1 MQEGKP
7 PTPRAVPV
15 VRRAVARRV
24 AVRKQDK
31 QTLMEQLRQRW
42 GMVMAAALFIVRR
55 GGSWF
60 NINVLQSPSGLWSLL
75 GVVAVVS
82 LINGLIFYQNVQT
95 ISEREGWV
103 LHTQTV
109 LTALNRTL
117 VALDDT
123 VTSERGYAVDG
134 NVRYLTDSE
143 SSTTTLVNCS
153 QNVANLTVDNPT
165 QQVRI
170 NTIKTLIT
178 TLQDELNNTVRLRQS
193 GQTTAAVANIS
204 VGTEQTTID
213 QIRDSIVTM
222 NVEEEQLLKT
232 RSLQA
237 QHAVYQTALSFVLG
251 IIETLILLML
261 VGVAAYK
268 LLLVRERQAAERQ
281 VLLEQEHE
289 ARTQAENAVQTRDH
303 FLSIASHEMKTP
315 ITTMLANLQL
325 LQRMIARGTM
335 NSERVPTML
344 TMMERQTKRLHL
356 LIEGMLD
363 VSRITSGYFSLNREP
378 IDVVTQVCQ
387 IATECK
393 LLAKEQII
401 AVTAPDERLMVDG
414 DPVRL
419 EQVWYNLIQNAIKY
433 SPNGGTIQVTITASR
448 NAAQI
453 AIADQGL
460 GIVPEAIPHLFER
473 FYRAERTDEHSIS
486 GMGVGLFV
494 THEIVAQHDGA
505 IRVESV
511 EGHGSTFTVTLPLIS
526 ANGVAVG
533 AVSTTTNVSA

>member
-7 PTPRAVPV
+7 PTPRAVPA

-42 GMVMAAALFIVRR
+42 GMVVAAALFIVRR

-268 LLLVRERQAAERQ
+268 LLLVREHQAAERQ

-393 LLAKEQII
+393 LLAKEQSI

-453 AIADQGL
+453 AITDQGL

>member
-1 MQEGKP
+1 M
-7 PTPRAVPV
+7 
-15 VRRAVARRV
+15 
-24 AVRKQDK
+24 
-31 QTLMEQLRQRW
+31 
-42 GMVMAAALFIVRR
+42 
-55 GGSWF
+55 
-60 NINVLQSPSGLWSLL
+60 
-75 GVVAVVS
+75 
-82 LINGLIFYQNVQT
+82 
-95 ISEREGWV
+95 
-103 LHTQTV
+103 
-109 LTALNRTL
+109 
-117 VALDDT
+117 
-123 VTSERGYAVDG
+123 
-134 NVRYLTDSE
+134 
-143 SSTTTLVNCS
+143 
-153 QNVANLTVDNPT
+153 
-165 QQVRI
+165 
-170 NTIKTLIT
+170 
-178 TLQDELNNTVRLRQS
+178 
-193 GQTTAAVANIS
+193 
-204 VGTEQTTID
+204 
-213 QIRDSIVTM
+213 
-222 NVEEEQLLKT
+222 
-232 RSLQA
+232 
-237 QHAVYQTALSFVLG
+237 
-251 IIETLILLML
+251 
-261 VGVAAYK
+261 
-268 LLLVRERQAAERQ
+268 RERQAAERQ